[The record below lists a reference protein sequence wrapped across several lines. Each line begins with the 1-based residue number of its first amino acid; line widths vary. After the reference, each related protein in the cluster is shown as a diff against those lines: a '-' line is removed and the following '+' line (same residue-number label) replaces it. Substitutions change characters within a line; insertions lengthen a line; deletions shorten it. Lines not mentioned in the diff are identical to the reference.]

1 MWLRV
6 SLAAQMVKN
15 PTAVQE
21 DRVRSLDWED
31 LLEEGMPIHSNIL
44 AWRIPRTEEP
54 GGLQSMGSQRV
65 EYN

>member
-31 LLEEGMPIHSNIL
+31 LLEEGMPIHSNFL

-54 GGLQSMGSQRV
+54 GKAIVYGVSKSQTD
-65 EYN
+65 